1 MDGSQRISL
10 FLPGSEKYISCT
22 HTRRS
27 TETYFIR
34 DTIKE
39 CAFIVHTYI
48 CMCIRDI
55 AVIDRVNIYILK
67 AFSFCKIYRTPTNRI
82 VSRCLCV
89 WDLLTFRLRFKKIA
103 FRQYSINADEYM
115 TAITL
120 CIIPVKL
127 IPQWSS
133 QYMTQWSFL
142 IILQIASVT

>member
-1 MDGSQRISL
+1 MGGSQRISL

-55 AVIDRVNIYILK
+55 AVIDRVNIEGFLILQNLP
-67 AFSFCKIYRTPTNRI
+67 YTPTNRI

-120 CIIPVKL
+120 CN
-127 IPQWSS
+127 SG
-133 QYMTQWSFL
+133 
-142 IILQIASVT
+142 